1 MFYPCCSHVLSL
13 QFSSTQLVNNS
24 MKNLL
29 SYCGL
34 IDARITVSGKDLPV
48 HYEKQFLKYQTK
60 CEE

>member
-1 MFYPCCSHVLSL
+1 MKTTSPEWAEHVLPIY
-13 QFSSTQLVNNS
+13 STCNS